1 MRSQKFIRYF
11 EGASEH
17 SFAWLSLILAGGSD
31 GLKDRDSKSHGL
43 KGIAFWAV
51 AFALT
56 TFYAC
61 LLGPDAFV
69 AAFCAIAV
77 GLAVVDLARNAE
89 GLQQKAKQIRD
100 SLHDSDNFATAQ
112 LKRSLQRSLIELEM
126 RQLDAR
132 ELCLLAAQSSF
143 GSLQRLPH
151 LALSP
156 RLLPTPNLAGA

>member
-1 MRSQKFIRYF
+1 MRSQKVTRWF

-17 SFAWLSLILAGGSD
+17 SFAWLCLLLAGGSD
-31 GLKDRDSKSHGL
+31 GLKDSDKKR
-43 KGIAFWAV
+43 KGRYALVFWAV
-51 AFALT
+51 VLGAT
-56 TFYAC
+56 SFYAC
-61 LLGPDAFV
+61 WLGSDAFV
-69 AAFCAIAV
+69 AAFGAIAV
-77 GLAVVDLARNAE
+77 GLAVVGLARSAE
-89 GLQQKAKQIRD
+89 VLQQKAKRIRD

-156 RLLPTPNLAGA
+156 RLLPTPNPARA